1 MVLADPAKS
10 GRSPDKPKSWR
21 KLQVWVLAK
30 ITRLGPC
37 KNYEFCSWRKLRDLV
52 LAKITNF
59 APGENYGIWSW
70 RKLRDLVLAKITE
83 YCPGRTAAPS
93 VVLKMKFSL
102 EASLNCKDL
111 LHREIRN
118 CKLRFM
124 VLAKEILES
133 ATRWCRLYL
142 YRLVEVHQSLF
153 VSFLVLF

>member
-52 LAKITNF
+52 LT
-59 APGENYGIWSW
+59 
-70 RKLRDLVLAKITE
+70 KLRDLVLAKITE

>member
-10 GRSPDKPKSWR
+10 GRSP
-21 KLQVWVLAK
+21 
-30 ITRLGPC
+30 G
-37 KNYEFCSWRKLRDLV
+37 KNYGFGSLQKLRDLV
-52 LAKITNF
+52 LAKITGF
-59 APGENYGIWSW
+59 GPGENYEIWSLQ
-70 RKLRDLVLAKITE
+70 KLRILVLAKITE

-93 VVLKMKFSL
+93 VVLKMKVSL

-111 LHREIRN
+111 LHKEIRN

-133 ATRWCRLYL
+133 ATRWCGLYL

-153 VSFLVLF
+153 VGFLVLF